1 MRLEEDIKK
10 VDSELTDIRNKTSE
24 MTSIYQQ
31 AESQIKKVEEEEKA
45 KNTKKKNEET
55 LQQRRALLDTLKKK
69 HEVANAQHQQRY
81 LLKLKDL

>member
-31 AESQIKKVEEEEKA
+31 AESQIKKV
-45 KNTKKKNEET
+45 KKKKKARELNTQVGFYLMSKEEST
-55 LQQRRALLDTLKKK
+55 Y
-69 HEVANAQHQQRY
+69 AQHY
-81 LLKLKDL
+81 TPN